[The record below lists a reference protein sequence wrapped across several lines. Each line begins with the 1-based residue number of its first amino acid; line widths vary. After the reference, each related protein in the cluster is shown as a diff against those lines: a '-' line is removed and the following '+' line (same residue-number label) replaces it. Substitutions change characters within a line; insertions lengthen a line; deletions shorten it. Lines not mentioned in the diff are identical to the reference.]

1 MTIEEIKD
9 EKGITLLVE
18 GKIDTLTSP
27 EFQNAVL
34 KSFQKAN
41 TVVIDVKDV
50 SYVSSAGLRALII
63 GQRTAQAKGGS
74 LSVINASDSVKE
86 VFRITGFQ
94 KVLDIQ

>member
-1 MTIEEIKD
+1 MTIEEIK
-9 EKGITLLVE
+9 EENGIRLCID

-34 KSFQKAN
+34 KSFQK
-41 TVVIDVKDV
+41 TTTLVIDMENV
-50 SYVSSAGLRALII
+50 SYVSSAGLRTLII
-63 GQRTAQAKGGS
+63 GQRTAEAKGGH

-86 VFRITGFQ
+86 VFRVTGFQ